1 MKKFILSLVISL
13 LFLGCK
19 SVQNVRTSEAFD
31 AKMSVKQIVKNH
43 TEFQS
48 KFNTLQGRLK
58 VELIRG
64 DRSCCWE
71 SNILP
76 SW

>member
-31 AKMSVKQIVKNH
+31 AKMSVKQRGILELLIIRWQIGYKLGI
-43 TEFQS
+43 F
-48 KFNTLQGRLK
+48 FLQT
-58 VELIRG
+58 
-64 DRSCCWE
+64 
-71 SNILP
+71 ILF
-76 SW
+76 